1 MNPTFWQGR
10 RVLVTGHTGFKGS
23 WLALWLQMLGAK
35 VSGLALPPEDHSLY
49 QLADVADDMDSE
61 YGDIR
66 DPLSVDRIVAK
77 TRPEIVFHL
86 AAQSLVLDSYVDPLG
101 TYATNVMGTAH
112 VLDSLRRQ
120 GGTRVIVNV
129 TSDKCYANHENGQAY
144 REDDALGGYDPY
156 SSSKA
161 CAEILSA
168 AWRNSFFPSA
178 DYARHGTAL
187 ATVRAGNVI
196 GGGDRARNRLIPD
209 MVAALTQKK
218 PAQIRNPNAIR
229 PWQHVLSPLSGYL
242 MIAEKLHER
251 GPDFVGA
258 WNFGPDDSN
267 NRTVEWIAN
276 ALVQAWGN
284 EASWRPLSAA
294 QPHEAGTLSIDS
306 GKARQTLGWHAHW
319 SLQQTLDAIVE
330 WEKALLAGVDMKQ
343 ITLRQICAFQNTY
356 IHT

>member
-1 MNPTFWQGR
+1 MNPAFWSGR

-35 VSGLALPPEDHSLY
+35 VSGLALAPEDASLH
-49 QLADVADDMDSE
+49 QLADVANGMDSD

-66 DPLSVDRIVAK
+66 DPQTVERIV
-77 TRPEIVFHL
+77 TERRPEIVFHL
-86 AAQSLVLDSYVDPLG
+86 AAQSLVLDSYTDPVG

-112 VLDSLRRQ
+112 LLDSLRRH
-120 GGTRVIVNV
+120 GGTRVVVNV
-129 TSDKCYANHENGQAY
+129 TSDKCYANHETGQAY

-168 AWRNSFFPSA
+168 AWRNSFFPAS
-178 DYARHGTAL
+178 DYGRHGTAL

-209 MVAALTQKK
+209 MIAAFVQKQ
-218 PAQIRNPNAIR
+218 PAQIRNPQAVR

-242 MIAEKLHER
+242 LLAEMLHEH
-251 GPDFVGA
+251 GPAFAAA
-258 WNFGPDDSN
+258 WNFGPDESDT
-267 NRTVEWIAN
+267 RTVEWIAN
-276 ALVQAWGN
+276 ALAQAWGT
-284 EASWRPLSAA
+284 EASWQVIAAA

-306 GKARQTLGWHAHW
+306 SKARQALGWHAHW
-319 SLQQTLDAIVE
+319 SLQQTLSAIVE
-330 WEKALLAGVDMKQ
+330 WEKALLAGADMKQ
-343 ITLRQICAFQNTY
+343 ITQRQINAFQSTY
-356 IHT
+356 IPT